1 MPMPMYLKNFSLR
14 MSFYRSGPI
23 KFFCDFVKDMA
34 PQKRFLLQKV
44 DFIQL
49 WALKA
54 GGGGGGVRHK
64 KGGGGGGTPK
74 SKPDRV

>member
-1 MPMPMYLKNFSLR
+1 MLWNFKILLKKSLKKKMPMPMYLKNFSLR

-23 KFFCDFVKDMA
+23 KIFCDFVKDMA

-54 GGGGGGVRHK
+54 GGGGGRK
-64 KGGGGGGTPK
+64 A
-74 SKPDRV
+74 